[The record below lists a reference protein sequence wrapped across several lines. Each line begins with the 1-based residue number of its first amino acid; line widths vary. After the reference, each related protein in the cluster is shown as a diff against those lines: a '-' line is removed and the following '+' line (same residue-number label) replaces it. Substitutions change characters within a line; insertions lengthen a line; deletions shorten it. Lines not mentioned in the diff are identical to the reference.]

1 MGYPAALAYASIF
14 MLSVEIQHLT
24 ILRAP
29 ASLFFHYL
37 DDLFAIP
44 PHQTVQAAVE
54 EPLLTKCPVRFTD
67 QHAGSAGELCWWSDS
82 YNSPLQGHQLVPY
95 IHPSSSHPGHTWRA
109 IPPGEFARV
118 SRAASDTFTASQL
131 HHFLADR
138 LIDQGYPRNIV
149 FRALAP
155 RRNRK
160 PHALSGNRPMP
171 LALEYHPSLQSHSP
185 ALGAMWPRPPLPSS
199 SRDLEEGQTPIGIC

>member
-1 MGYPAALAYASIF
+1 M
-14 MLSVEIQHLT
+14 QHLT

-29 ASLFFHYL
+29 ASLFFRYL

-67 QHAGSAGELCWWSDS
+67 QHAASAGELCWWSDS
-82 YNSPLQGHQLVPY
+82 YNSPLQGHQLVHL
-95 IHPSSSHPGHTWRA
+95 HPPLVQPPWPHVARHP
-109 IPPGEFARV
+109 PPPREFTRI

-155 RRNRK
+155 QRNRK
-160 PHALSGNRPMP
+160 PQLCLGIDQCPWHLSTTLRSRVIHQLWVQCGLARHYPPPVVTRGKPLSGFAN
-171 LALEYHPSLQSHSP
+171 S
-185 ALGAMWPRPPLPSS
+185 
-199 SRDLEEGQTPIGIC
+199 